1 MDSKRTVILKLGF
14 MQGRLINSEKKNRI
28 QHFPEKNWAKEFNI
42 ANKNNFKIME
52 WTINSENMFKNP
64 LYQGNLSSVK
74 KMMKKYKIKIPSVT
88 CDYFMQEPFF
98 RIDKKKEKNKI
109 IGNLKKI
116 IINGNKIRIKYYI
129 FPLVDNSSIKSSSE
143 ESILINEIKKILKI
157 LNKKALI
164 LFETDYP
171 PHKIINFIKKFKSR
185 KIGINYDTGN
195 SASLNYN
202 FDDEVKYLKYI
213 KNIHIKDRV
222 LNGHSVRLGKGN
234 WDYKKFFN
242 LIKKNYKGNFIL
254 QTARNKDKKHILEI
268 NTNRKFFENEYK

>member
-14 MQGRLINSEKKNRI
+14 MQGRFVNSEKKNCI
-28 QHFPEKNWAKEFNI
+28 QYFPEKNWPKEFNI

-52 WTINSENMFKNP
+52 WTINSDNMLKNP
-64 LYQGNLSSVK
+64 LYHGNLSSVK
-74 KMMKKYKIKIPSVT
+74 KMMKKYKIKIPSLT
-88 CDYFMQEPFF
+88 CDYFMQKPFF
-98 RIDKKKEKNKI
+98 RIDKKKDKNKI
-109 IGNLKKI
+109 IDKIKKI
-116 IINGNKIRIKYYI
+116 IRNGNRIGIKYYI
-129 FPLVDNSSIKSSSE
+129 FPLVDNASIKTLTE
-143 ESILINEIKKILKI
+143 ENILIKETKKLLKL

-164 LFETDYP
+164 LFETDYHP
-171 PHKIINFIKKFKSR
+171 CKIINFIKKFKSR

-234 WDYKKFFN
+234 WDYKKFFK

-254 QTARNKDKKHILEI
+254 QTARNKHKKNIFEI